1 MVLWLILAVDDLLL
15 KARDIA
21 GFRKPSHGDY
31 KSVKQWFFDNK
42 PLLEAAGEAEFIT
55 WKEDMVSLHQGR
67 EWAAFDGIL
76 IRLLRWFNVGFI
88 QVPPNRSSFAPNNK
102 DLSVYR
108 TSSELLNCEKKKERI
123 TVSGSTLPNA

>member
-1 MVLWLILAVDDLLL
+1 MWLILNVDDLLF

-42 PLLEAAGEAEFIT
+42 PLLEAAGEAEFIS

-67 EWAAFDGIL
+67 EWAAFDELL
-76 IRLLRWFNVGFI
+76 IAVLRWLNVGFI
-88 QVPPNRSSFAPNNK
+88 QVRLNRSF
-102 DLSVYR
+102 
-108 TSSELLNCEKKKERI
+108 
-123 TVSGSTLPNA
+123 